1 MSSSAL
7 DHAGVKYR
15 RCETGAERER
25 ERDKRGKGEGQRERN
40 VHKLHIITVSLQVL
54 LCTINIVLCHLEIS
68 LLSQLGCDLS

>member
-25 ERDKRGKGEGQRERN
+25 GRRGEKERDRERE
-40 VHKLHIITVSLQVL
+40 KCTQITRITVSLQVL